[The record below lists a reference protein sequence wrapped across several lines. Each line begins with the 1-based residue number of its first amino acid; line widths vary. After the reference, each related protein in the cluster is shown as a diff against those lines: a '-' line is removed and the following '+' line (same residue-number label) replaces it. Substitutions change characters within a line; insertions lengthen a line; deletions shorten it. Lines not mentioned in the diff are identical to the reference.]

1 MLKILIFCLITHV
14 NQPLEARSNRNS
26 RNTGMMGAK
35 MYPYLAN
42 FKGFDK
48 TTTGLQL
55 SIEEQSGKRRQEAV
69 NSFNLY
75 YVKPELKNF
84 PTYKVK
90 QTKFEYENRSYDSQF
105 SYYSAALG
113 VQKISPNLGLKKYYS
128 NKNEDARAHI
138 KPYVTFR
145 MGYKIWQ
152 KVPVFNT
159 PAIAELSY
167 TVSDDYRFPSE
178 GPHGYQKI
186 PLKGF
191 GAAISFRF

>member
-1 MLKILIFCLITHV
+1 MLKLIIFWLIICTC
-14 NQPLEARSNRNS
+14 QSLDARSR
-26 RNTGMMGAK
+26 RNTNSAGMMGAK

-55 SIEEQSGKRRQEAV
+55 SIEERSGKRSQKSA

-75 YVKPELKNF
+75 YVTPELKNF

-90 QTKFEYENRSYDSQF
+90 QTKFEYENRSYDSAV

-113 VQKISPNLGLKKYYS
+113 VQKVSPNLGLKKYYS
-128 NKNEDARAHI
+128 NKSEDARAHI
-138 KPYVTFR
+138 KPYITFR
-145 MGYKIWQ
+145 MGYKFWQ

-167 TVSDDYRFPSE
+167 TVSDDYRFPSV

-191 GAAISFRF
+191 GAAVSFRF